1 MQFKNLT
8 KHDINIKTF
17 SPADPIEKFFLI
29 IHPSGEEAIVEMKYS
44 DMDYQMADIHVV
56 KPAPQ
61 LGIQTV
67 NASVGRVIGL
77 PEPQEDVCYIVS
89 AMVAQAV
96 PERTDVYAPDTGD
109 TAIRDKKGNITQV
122 TRLVQYVSPYE
133 DKVQQLEQDIQDR
146 GDAEMRHEEYRQQKE
161 AERVHYANLAN
172 EIVDREMQ
180 HLTEKNMDLQDEI
193 VNKDH
198 QWGTSRK

>member
-17 SPADPIEKFFLI
+17 STADPIEKFFLV
-29 IHPSGEEAIVEMKYS
+29 IHPSGKEARVEMEYS
-44 DMDYQMADIHVV
+44 DMEYQFADIHVV

-67 NASVGRVIGL
+67 NANVGRVIGL

-96 PERTDVYAPDTGD
+96 PERADVYAPDTGD
-109 TAIRDKKGNITQV
+109 TAIRDKKDNIVQV
-122 TRLVQYVSPYE
+122 TRLVQYSNRRIEEVKEDIKNLQSHLDLRDKIEWNKKMREKTEERLDDVSRNAELEAIE
-133 DKVQQLEQDIQDR
+133 DLRNKNLDIQD
-146 GDAEMRHEEYRQQKE
+146 
-161 AERVHYANLAN
+161 
-172 EIVDREMQ
+172 EID
-180 HLTEKNMDLQDEI
+180 
-193 VNKDH
+193 NKGH